1 MLNLWFT
8 AEDWSRSLI
17 PLREFKNL
25 GGESDPKIS
34 SAPQNYLTDKQKIGR
49 RSRATVPVIS
59 DMLEELKTSLNLVN
73 RTRSNYTETTD
84 GYARKGD
91 TSLNPLPPL
100 AAYSFDPLQP
110 LHRLQPFSKV
120 ATSFALPLAP
130 PAPSNSSNL
139 ILNSPNPSNGPSP

>member
-8 AEDWSRSLI
+8 AEDWSRSLYNTAPRAQKSRRRI
-17 PLREFKNL
+17 RPQR
-25 GGESDPKIS
+25 S
-34 SAPQNYLTDKQKIGR
+34 SAPHHYLT
-49 RSRATVPVIS
+49 RATVPVIS
-59 DMLEELKTSLNLVN
+59 DILEELKTSLNLVN